1 MHAAALPQI
10 ISSNILGNFLKL
22 EKYSA
27 FFRKIHIGS
36 WLECNDI
43 PGNSN
48 AGPTTCMLRE
58 DKESIILFLLNKLLD
73 KTGFSTCLLEFFRLQ
88 RF

>member
-10 ISSNILGNFLKL
+10 ISNNIGKFSEIRKI
-22 EKYSA
+22 
-27 FFRKIHIGS
+27 FRFIRKIHIGS

-58 DKESIILFLLNKLLD
+58 DKESIILFLLNKLLY

-88 RF
+88 RS